1 MQRRLYSQL
10 IKAKDLSALLASN
23 HKVHI
28 LEGGFPS
35 VRTHFLKSR
44 LPNSHFFDIDE
55 ISDPTTSFPYMLAD
69 AETFRKAMRSFAIP
83 KDDSL
88 VVCYDRSSMISACRV
103 WWNLK
108 AFGRKN
114 VAVLDGGFGQWVESG
129 CETHSGDLQ
138 AENTEESRP
147 GYEEYEL
154 ETGHYA
160 SFDKVKAIS
169 SLLARRNPQTNT
181 QLMDVRPPAAFLG
194 LTPIT
199 TPGLRAGH
207 IPGAINLPASKF
219 LTDQRTMQSPE
230 TLKQVFTEFGVSLDE
245 RCPTIAYCSVGLTA
259 CLGMFALTLAGK
271 SNVSVYDGSWSEYV
285 RGYIGN
291 SSA

>member
-35 VRTHFLKSR
+35 VRSHFLKSR
-44 LPNSHFFDIDE
+44 IPNSHFFDIDE

-69 AETFRKAMRSFAIP
+69 AETFRNAMHSFSIP

-88 VVCYDRSSMISACRV
+88 VVCYDRSSMLNACRV

-108 AFGRKN
+108 VFGRKN
-114 VAVLDGGFGQWVESG
+114 VAVLDGGFGQWLESG
-129 CETHSGDLQ
+129 CETESGDVK
-138 AENTEESRP
+138 AGNGAGDRT
-147 GYEEYEL
+147 GYEEYAL
-154 ETGHYA
+154 EDTYYA

-194 LTPIT
+194 LTPVN

-207 IPGAINLPASKF
+207 IPGAINVPAAKF
-219 LTDQRTMQSPE
+219 LTDLKTMQSPPI
-230 TLKQVFTEFGVSLDE
+230 LKQVFKDFGVSLDT
-245 RCPTIAYCSVGLTA
+245 RCPTIAYCSIGITA

-271 SNVSVYDGSWSEYV
+271 SNNVSVYDGSWSEYV
-285 RGYIGN
+285 RVM
-291 SSA
+291 